1 MKILYENRDGTMVA
15 MDAVSILAIQNPDD
29 DLWRVVACPVG
40 SGYGDVVAR
49 DLTEKD
55 AKNIVRKLFDY
66 GVYTGV

>member
-1 MKILYENRDGTMVA
+1 MKILFEHRDGTMVA
-15 MDAVSILAIQNPDD
+15 MDAVSVLAIQNPDD
-29 DLWRVVACPVG
+29 DRWRVMAWGVG
-40 SGYGDVVAR
+40 NGNADIIAR